1 MKVDVVRNTK
11 QLPKQLIPTIR
22 KIFSA
27 IKTYEKLEG
36 NMEVAVS
43 FVSDEEIQSLNK
55 QYRGKDR
62 PTDVL
67 SFPVYTKE
75 ELIGLPVDLPIT
87 LGDIVI
93 SIDRGKE
100 QAKLYNHSLLREFT
114 FLAVHGLLHLVG
126 YDHNTPEA
134 EKEMFSYQNKLL
146 KEHGLER

>member
-1 MKVDVVRNTK
+1 MKVDIVGNTK

>member
-1 MKVDVVRNTK
+1 MKVDFVGNIK
-11 QLPKQLIPTIR
+11 ELPKQVIPSIK

-27 IKTYEKLEG
+27 IKTNEKLDG
-36 NMEVAVS
+36 NIEVTVS

-55 QYRGKDR
+55 QYRGMDR

-75 ELIGLPVDLPIT
+75 ELLDIPIDLPIT

-146 KEHGLER
+146 KEYGLER

>member
-1 MKVDVVRNTK
+1 LKVDIVGNTK

>member
-1 MKVDVVRNTK
+1 MKVDVVGNTK